1 MCLRVRTVPSPG
13 AQSPP
18 LARVQGPPG
27 SALRWGDA
35 GIPWR
40 LRLLSIPSWTSAER
54 DPNPRP
60 RRCGFLQLGRPAP
73 RAQRGRETEI
83 RSVLPCPVLSP
94 EFRRPPPRL
103 QVTVPAGAKA
113 GGAFPARGTRRGA
126 CSSCVPP
133 PSLLGTQAPSRAPR
147 GPFPGTSEG
156 SPRPRLGALHRRPGP
171 TPRAPSRPGSGSHLS
186 ACPLLQQPP
195 PDTPPP
201 PVTAPSPAPAVFT
214 RGGRGE
220 AGRARGSANQRRW
233 GGGEG
238 REGGAATRFWCGRAA
253 VCSRRGTSP
262 WDWQAWPGTREGSA
276 PRQSGVGGSA
286 GNAGRFP
293 EPRSARSLLTR
304 TDDVSLPST
313 GLVCLLLL
321 CLVKPYTF
329 LGSAQMSRP
338 WLNISTSSSCS
349 ATATPANGSLNQ
361 TSLRSKPLH
370 GQWLDYPWFQVIS
383 SRMGVVS
390 DLLHL
395 VGPFAHAGAQ
405 SPGTRNGLQPG
416 SLPRDGHGC
425 GSTLALHSPPVL
437 ASTAVTVIQGPV
449 SRR

>member
-1 MCLRVRTVPSPG
+1 MLSQREGQSGSRGTDIFHFSASASPQPRTRRSSGSLPLQPQFDQPHPYPVFQGSPPPTAAPAPAHPFPAVPSPACLPVPARG
-13 AQSPP
+13 AAVSFSSDAPHPARSEVARQRSAPSCPARFSPP
-18 LARVQGPPG
+18 NFAAPVPRLCELGLGTSEWKAEPKAVLGALPPG
-27 SALRWGDA
+27 S
-35 GIPWR
+35 
-40 LRLLSIPSWTSAER
+40 
-54 DPNPRP
+54 
-60 RRCGFLQLGRPAP
+60 PA
-73 RAQRGRETEI
+73 A
-83 RSVLPCPVLSP
+83 
-94 EFRRPPPRL
+94 PRL

-156 SPRPRLGALHRRPGP
+156 SPRPRLGALHRRPWP

-293 EPRSARSLLTR
+293 EPRSARSLL
-304 TDDVSLPST
+304 
-313 GLVCLLLL
+313 
-321 CLVKPYTF
+321 
-329 LGSAQMSRP
+329 
-338 WLNISTSSSCS
+338 
-349 ATATPANGSLNQ
+349 
-361 TSLRSKPLH
+361 SKL
-370 GQWLDYPWFQVIS
+370 FS
-383 SRMGVVS
+383 
-390 DLLHL
+390 
-395 VGPFAHAGAQ
+395 
-405 SPGTRNGLQPG
+405 
-416 SLPRDGHGC
+416 
-425 GSTLALHSPPVL
+425 
-437 ASTAVTVIQGPV
+437 
-449 SRR
+449 